1 MNRKAFTLLESLVG
15 CCIIVLLFYVVF
27 KIMGFIGHN
36 VIKETSEL
44 QNLQNVR
51 SAINSIRRD
60 FIVATPK
67 YVADGDFGDN
77 YNIKLEPIISESYNK
92 DGPQPMQIQIDNLL
106 LYRKTLSGDYE
117 EISYV
122 FNENDQMLI
131 RTSTLGKERRYTG
144 IKKVEFKLYYL
155 DSQLN
160 PYIPVLWVS
169 MTVENGHGND
179 TKTLTVGTSLAA
191 NTICQ
196 DLNNLYWN
204 SSL

>member
-1 MNRKAFTLLESLVG
+1 MNRKAFTLIEALIGMCV
-15 CCIIVLLFYVVF
+15 IVILFSAIF
-27 KIMGFIGHN
+27 KITGFVGHN
-36 VIKETSEL
+36 VVKETAEL

-67 YVADGDFGDN
+67 YVANTDFGDN
-77 YNIKLEPIISESYNK
+77 YNIRLDPIISESYNK
-92 DGPQPMQIQIDNLL
+92 DGSQPMQIQLDNLL
-106 LYRKTLSGDYE
+106 LYRKTDAGYYE

-131 RTSTLGKERRYTG
+131 RTSSLGKERRYTG
-144 IKKVEFKLYYL
+144 IKKAEFKLYYL
-155 DSQLN
+155 DQQLN
-160 PYIPVLWVS
+160 PYIPLLWVS
-169 MTVENGHGND
+169 MTVESGHGKD
-179 TKTLTVGTSLAA
+179 KKALTVGTSLAA

-204 SSL
+204 SSM

>member
-1 MNRKAFTLLESLVG
+1 MNRKAFTLIEALIGMCVV
-15 CCIIVLLFYVVF
+15 VLLFSAIF
-27 KIMGFIGHN
+27 KITGFVGHN
-36 VIKETSEL
+36 VVKETSEL
-44 QNLQNVR
+44 QNLQSVR

-67 YVADGDFGDN
+67 YVADSDFGDN
-77 YNIKLEPIISESYNK
+77 YNIRLDPIISESYNK
-92 DGPQPMQIQIDNLL
+92 DGSQPMQIQIDNLL
-106 LYRKTLSGDYE
+106 LYRRTLSGDYE

-122 FNENDQMLI
+122 FNENDQMLV
-131 RTSTLGKERRYTG
+131 RTSTLGKERRFTG

-155 DSQLN
+155 DQQLN
-160 PYIPVLWVS
+160 PYIPLLWVS
-169 MTVENGHGND
+169 MTVENGHGRD
-179 TKTLTVGTSLAA
+179 AKTLTVGTSLAA